1 MPGKLHLDKMYRRR
15 FNEYEC
21 EQKDKIWKVLC
32 PHFFQQFVPK
42 DGVVLDLG
50 AGYCEFINNIQCK
63 KKYAVD
69 LNDDTP
75 EFANPDVTVV
85 SSYSTE
91 LDFLDDDSID
101 LVFMSN
107 FLEHLKTK
115 KEVLDTSFSGP
126 YW

>member
-63 KKYAVD
+63 KK
-69 LNDDTP
+69 
-75 EFANPDVTVV
+75 
-85 SSYSTE
+85 
-91 LDFLDDDSID
+91 IRR
-101 LVFMSN
+101 
-107 FLEHLKTK
+107 
-115 KEVLDTSFSGP
+115 
-126 YW
+126 